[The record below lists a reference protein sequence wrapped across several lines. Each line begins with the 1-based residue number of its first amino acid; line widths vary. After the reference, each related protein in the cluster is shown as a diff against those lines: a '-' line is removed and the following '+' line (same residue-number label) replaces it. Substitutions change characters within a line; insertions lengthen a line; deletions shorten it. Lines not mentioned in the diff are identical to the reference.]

1 MRIFILFIFSIM
13 SLSAIE
19 MTDYRTIYGQY
30 DEAYINGSFKATT
43 GNQEQTAYN
52 LFLDANTRTIHST
65 ALYSIDFKAKGDL
78 GLSQGESNNSSKKK
92 LYDLYSALRY
102 DKYLDYDNLFV
113 YGGGDLGYRK
123 QQLSDRADN
132 LFSKIGLGIGYG
144 RVYDATPL
152 AIALRIVEEL
162 KKYKVIRTNLSD
174 IDLLK
179 LAKIIGTKDNYLS
192 KYGIENYKKYWFL
205 DMEKLFRESEVS
217 YQENLGA
224 VGILKIEEI
233 IEIEKIAGRFH
244 GWKIRGGAGQI
255 ISNYQS
261 DGDGSTTAD
270 MEFSY
275 ALPLGYASQYI
286 ETALLS
292 KNLYNTKP
300 LDFTFDNYMS
310 YTYEVTDLIDWE
322 SSWDLNIQ
330 KYHKGENVI
339 KNKISLGFRYYL
351 ANSLTLDTTVSMSKI
366 DGTNGNNIETEDW
379 DGDFFMG
386 VRYRLK

>member
-13 SLSAIE
+13 SINAIE

-43 GNQEQTAYN
+43 GNQEQTAYD
-52 LFLDANTRTIHST
+52 LLLDANTRTIHIT
-65 ALYSIDFKAKGDL
+65 APYSIDFRAKGDV
-78 GLSQGESNNSSKKK
+78 GLSQGEDSNSSKKK
-92 LYDLYSALRY
+92 LYNLYSSLRY
-102 DKYLDYDNLFV
+102 DRYLDYDNLFI
-113 YGGGDLGYRK
+113 YGGADLGYRK
-123 QQLSDRADN
+123 QELREKADGI
-132 LFSKIGLGIGYG
+132 FSKVGLGIGYG

-162 KKYKVIRTNLSD
+162 RRYKVIRANISD

-205 DMEKLFRESEVS
+205 DMEKLFKESKVS

-233 IEIEKIAGRFH
+233 LEIEKIAGRFH

-261 DGDGSTTAD
+261 SGDGSTTAD
-270 MEFSY
+270 IEFSY
-275 ALPLGYASQYI
+275 ALPIGYASQYV
-286 ETALLS
+286 ETAQIS
-292 KNLYNTKP
+292 KNLYNSKP
-300 LDFTFDNYMS
+300 IDFTFDNRMS

-322 SSWDLNIQ
+322 SSWDLNIE
-330 KYHKGENVI
+330 KYHKGENVM

-351 ANSLTLDTTVSMSKI
+351 ANSLTLDTTVSMSKV
-366 DGTNGNNIETEDW
+366 DGTNGNNIETDEW

-386 VRYRLK
+386 VRYRLR